1 MDENASQ
8 ALMMAFA
15 LFVFVIA
22 LTLSMYLIGRITET
36 AEVLTFH
43 TDETNYYDNVA
54 VVGTEGIERYVST
67 ETVIPTLYRYYKE
80 NFCVKIYDATGVIVR
95 NSSES
100 NPVLV
105 HVMDVNLEGRV
116 ESASKKGRYN
126 NTTGRFELLNDGTP
140 EYYEASSLTSLYN
153 TPTPNSYS
161 DPYTYNNLYMFGV
174 PWLGSTD
181 NMKLRIDLL
190 INGESGYINNQF
202 VDYRNHPVSR
212 MVEESTITNA
222 AASTRYQ
229 FKENFVSYSYSG
241 ETMTTEDG
249 DVLVTGASSKDKIVI
264 TYTFV
269 KLDDESNDK
278 VTQSRN

>member
-15 LFVFVIA
+15 MFVFIIA
-22 LTLSMYLIGRITET
+22 LTLTMYLIGRITET

-43 TDETNYYDNVA
+43 TDATNYYDNVA

-80 NFCVKIYDATGVIVR
+80 NFCVKIYDATGAIVTG
-95 NSSES
+95 SSETK
-100 NPVLV
+100 PVLV
-105 HVMDVNLEGRV
+105 QVLDVNLEGRV
-116 ESASKKGRYN
+116 ESASKKRQ
-126 NTTGRFELLNDGTP
+126 LINDGTP
-140 EYYEASSLTSLYN
+140 EYYDAASLKLLYDN
-153 TPTPNSYS
+153 QA
-161 DPYTYNNLYMFGV
+161 DNLYMFGV

-181 NMKLRIDLL
+181 NMKLRLDLL
-190 INGESGYINNQF
+190 INGEAGYINNQL

-212 MVEESTITNA
+212 MIEETTITNSVA
-222 AASTRYQ
+222 TTRYQ

-264 TYTFV
+264 TYTLV
-269 KLDDESNDK
+269 KLDDETNQK
-278 VTQSRN
+278 INASR